1 MHDPSLQA
9 VRRAAAFEST
19 VLENGLTVRVHTM
32 PGFTGVHAVYGTK
45 FGSIDRAF
53 ALDGKRVDL
62 PAGIAHFLEHKMFE
76 NEEGDAFTLYARTGA
91 SANAYTSFDKTCY
104 IFTASGNVAENL
116 DILLGFVSRPY
127 FTAATVEKE
136 QGIIGQEIG
145 MMDDTPGWQA
155 MVGLYEGLYR
165 EHPVRVSIAGSV
177 ESIAEITPE
186 TLYTCH
192 RAFYSPKNMALVVC
206 GTADF
211 DEVCRMAAQ
220 FSPQDAP
227 EIGERHY
234 GTRREAVNELLVTCK
249 MQVSQPQFL
258 IGFKDDPVQPGE
270 SRLRRSLLGE
280 LAVRIL
286 CGDTSP
292 LYAQLY
298 EKRLIGRDFD
308 VDYSLIPEGACAMLG
323 GESRNPEA
331 VRATIEK
338 ETVRLAHEGVKPDLF
353 DRMKKALYGLHLRV
367 LDVPEAYARQ
377 EVTALF
383 AGEHYPDFAAL
394 FDTIGPDDVQAM
406 FARWARRDRCTMSVV
421 QPK

>member
-1 MHDPSLQA
+1 
-9 VRRAAAFEST
+9 
-19 VLENGLTVRVHTM
+19 M
-32 PGFTGVHAVYGTK
+32 P
-45 FGSIDRAF
+45 
-53 ALDGKRVDL
+53 
-62 PAGIAHFLEHKMFE
+62 
-76 NEEGDAFTLYARTGA
+76 
-91 SANAYTSFDKTCY
+91 
-104 IFTASGNVAENL
+104 
-116 DILLGFVSRPY
+116 
-127 FTAATVEKE
+127 
-136 QGIIGQEIG
+136 
-145 MMDDTPGWQA
+145 
-155 MVGLYEGLYR
+155 
-165 EHPVRVSIAGSV
+165 
-177 ESIAEITPE
+177 
-186 TLYTCH
+186 
-192 RAFYSPKNMALVVC
+192 
-206 GTADF
+206 
-211 DEVCRMAAQ
+211 
-220 FSPQDAP
+220 
-227 EIGERHY
+227 
-234 GTRREAVNELLVTCK
+234 
-249 MQVSQPQFL
+249 VSQPQFL

-406 FARWARRDRCTMSVV
+406 FARWARPRPLHDVSRSAEIKTAKEETTHGTCYLFPGARHLGIVL
-421 QPK
+421 

>member
-1 MHDPSLQA
+1 
-9 VRRAAAFEST
+9 
-19 VLENGLTVRVHTM
+19 
-32 PGFTGVHAVYGTK
+32 
-45 FGSIDRAF
+45 
-53 ALDGKRVDL
+53 
-62 PAGIAHFLEHKMFE
+62 
-76 NEEGDAFTLYARTGA
+76 
-91 SANAYTSFDKTCY
+91 
-104 IFTASGNVAENL
+104 
-116 DILLGFVSRPY
+116 
-127 FTAATVEKE
+127 
-136 QGIIGQEIG
+136 
-145 MMDDTPGWQA
+145 
-155 MVGLYEGLYR
+155 
-165 EHPVRVSIAGSV
+165 
-177 ESIAEITPE
+177 
-186 TLYTCH
+186 
-192 RAFYSPKNMALVVC
+192 
-206 GTADF
+206 
-211 DEVCRMAAQ
+211 MAAQ

-234 GTRREAVNELLVTCK
+234 GTRRESVNELLVTRK

-367 LDVPEAYARQ
+367 LDMPEAYARQ